1 MLHDASDVDRGGK
14 ETAMGAL
21 AITVIVAAGL
31 VIGFGVQYLTKPA
44 SQLEWLIVAVTTGV
58 GAYAG
63 SEWLTANVFST
74 MTGGPEFDGL
84 VIIPAIIAGL
94 VLGLLG
100 DMLTRYVAFE
110 PTSA

>member
-1 MLHDASDVDRGGK
+1 
-14 ETAMGAL
+14 MGAL

-31 VIGFGVQYLTKPA
+31 LIGFGVQYLTKPR
-44 SQLEWLIVAVTTGV
+44 SHFEWLVVAVATGI

-74 MTGGPEFDGL
+74 MVGGPEFDGL
-84 VIIPAIIAGL
+84 VIIPAVITGL

-100 DMLTRYVAFE
+100 DAFTRYIALE
-110 PTSA
+110 PV